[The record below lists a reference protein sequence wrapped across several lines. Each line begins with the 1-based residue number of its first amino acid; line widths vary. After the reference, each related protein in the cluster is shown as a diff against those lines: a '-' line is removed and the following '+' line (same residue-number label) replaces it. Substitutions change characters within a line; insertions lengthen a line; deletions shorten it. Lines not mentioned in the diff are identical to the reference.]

1 MGLSGYVGGI
11 IVILYSLA
19 TSENAKIIIEK
30 EGGDGIVDEM
40 MR

>member
-1 MGLSGYVGGI
+1 MGLSDYVGGI
-11 IVILYSLA
+11 IVILYNLA

-30 EGGDGIVDEM
+30 EGGGMELL

>member
-1 MGLSGYVGGI
+1 MAGGVS
-11 IVILYSLA
+11 VILYNLA

-30 EGGDGIVDEM
+30 EGGDGIVDEV